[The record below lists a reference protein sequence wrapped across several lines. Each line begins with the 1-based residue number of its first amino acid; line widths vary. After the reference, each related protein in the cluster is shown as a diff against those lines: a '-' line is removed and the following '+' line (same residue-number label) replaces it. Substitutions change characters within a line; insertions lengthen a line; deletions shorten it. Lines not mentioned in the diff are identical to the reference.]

1 MTVVNETIALAVV
14 GLLGAS
20 VVVGTVVAV
29 KKVEPMVSV
38 ESNRDYP
45 PIPIKKPVASPK
57 VDQAPPASPRIQSV
71 SKEIMDEDPSLSKEE
86 VIEAVEK
93 ADRLDQIEQ
102 RIDEVVVEQRKLSE
116 RIEVYISKQG
126 PEK

>member
-71 SKEIMDEDPSLSKEE
+71 SKEIMGRTAPNLADLVVALAGGAAGAYATVSPRLS
-86 VIEAVEK
+86 VALVGVAIAGF
-93 ADRLDQIEQ
+93 RLCI
-102 RIDEVVVEQRKLSE
+102 R
-116 RIEVYISKQG
+116 
-126 PEK
+126 